1 MRDDE
6 ALHERTCAVSLKY
19 PMERLGPIGFQ
30 DCAAAIALRVFGAH
44 LHPMGRGRDRGRD
57 MVTAEPVRWSDEVVW
72 TGTTV
77 FQMKHK
83 ATLATPS
90 SDAAWLW
97 GEIRKELN
105 TWASPDSGRDVP
117 DQLVFVTNVPLT
129 PAEGGTFDG
138 LRKSMKRWFADLDD
152 DSAESVMTS
161 TDRKAARRER
171 EARRDRMA
179 ALQVWEVLDREY
191 LERTLDGQRDVRL
204 AFDGFLQ
211 VGDILADLSRFAT
224 TISEDELAPA
234 LKQHA
239 RWALTNERK
248 IHFDEAGADQKGF
261 PVEQVVID
269 LPVRVNGSEN
279 RAKVIQYVLDRGD
292 HMLKPTLSFL
302 DKPRHL
308 VVVGAPGNGKT
319 TVSKFLVHAYRAAWL
334 SEDADLGDEHR
345 KTVTG
350 TLDVLRRM
358 RQTAPAN
365 RRWPHRVDL
374 AQFAIAKATDTNY
387 TLLNYLTETLSAQ
400 AAARPLTKAVLAP
413 WLAAWPSLLLLDGL
427 DEVAEPTV
435 RKGLIADI
443 EAFVDEAETNDC
455 DMLVVVTT
463 PPTGYV
469 DELSP
474 SVFERVDLADLAIED
489 ALRYGRLVTQVRVPD
504 DEPRRNS
511 ILALL
516 DEAAREESLQRL
528 LRTPLQVLIMT
539 IIAESAK
546 RFAPSR
552 FELFWNYYAT
562 IEQRERGKS
571 TVGFAGLIRDYPAEV
586 LDLHCRAGLLLQQ
599 RAETATGAESAL
611 TLDELRDVAWQVLN
625 DAGHEPSGRD
635 RDLHDRI
642 VTAATHRLV
651 LLTPRHGG
659 GFGFDVRSLQELMA
673 ARALTTGPVEV
684 TVPRLKAIGASPH
697 WRNTILFA
705 LGRYF
710 SERQP
715 HEKEAATRLILTID
729 DNAPERMGSVFPV
742 GPSLALEVIDDGMA
756 SEPLYLHRIVK
767 HALLALH
774 APEMYSP
781 HTYPRMLIAAAASS
795 DAVRGLIADGMRE
808 ALGGTRVARQNAE
821 EVRRDITSLGT
832 EPGANSDVAGLAT
845 VQRDHSKSLPVEPV
859 ADWDAFKA
867 DLDALAEIQTEGALA
882 DVFDLFQKISQSG
895 MSNEAASELSLY
907 LADAEIAGILDVALP
922 HIADAEPLLIASL
935 RHSVLPGVWRQPLTK
950 LGEFA

>member
-1 MRDDE
+1 M
-6 ALHERTCAVSLKY
+6 SLKY
-19 PMERLGPIGFQ
+19 PMERLGPFGFQ
-30 DCAAAIALRVFGAH
+30 DCAAALALRVFGAH
-44 LHPMGRGRDRGRD
+44 LHPLGRGRDRGRD
-57 MVTAEPVRWSDEVVW
+57 MVTAQPVRWSDTVLW

-83 ATLATPS
+83 ATLTAPS
-90 SDAAWLW
+90 PDVAWLW

-105 TWASPDSGRDVP
+105 TWAAPDSGRDVP
-117 DQLVFVTNVPLT
+117 NQLVFVTNVALT

-138 LRKSMKRWFADLDD
+138 LGKNIRKWFADLDD
-152 DSAESVMTS
+152 DSAESVMTP
-161 TDRKAARRER
+161 TNQKVARQER
-171 EARRDRMA
+171 EARRDRMV
-179 ALQVWEVLDREY
+179 ALQSWKVLDREY

-211 VGDILADLSRFAT
+211 VGDVLADLPRFAAT
-224 TISEDELAPA
+224 LSEDELAPV

-248 IHFDEAGADQKGF
+248 IHFDEAGAEQKGF
-261 PVEQVVID
+261 PIEQVIVD
-269 LPVRVNGSEN
+269 LPVHVSGSETK
-279 RAKVIQYVLDRGD
+279 AKVIQYVLDRGD
-292 HMLKPTLSFL
+292 HMLKPTLTCL

-319 TVSKFLVHAYRAAWL
+319 TVSKFIVHAYRAAWL
-334 SEDADLGDEHR
+334 NEDEDLGEEHR
-345 KTVTG
+345 KTVAG
-350 TLDVLRRM
+350 TLDALRKLG
-358 RQTAPAN
+358 QTAPAN
-365 RRWPHRVDL
+365 RRWPLRVDL
-374 AQFAIAKATDTNY
+374 AQFAVAKATDTNY
-387 TLLNYLTETLSAQ
+387 TLLNYITETLSAQ
-400 AAARPLTKAVLAP
+400 VAAKPLTKAAFAP
-413 WLAAWPSLLLLDGL
+413 WLKAWPSLLLLDGL
-427 DEVAEPTV
+427 DEVTEPTV

-443 EAFVDEAETNDC
+443 EAFVNEAETSDC

-463 PPTGYV
+463 RPTGYV

-474 SVFERVDLADLAIED
+474 SVFHRVDLADLTIED

-504 DEPRRNS
+504 EEARRNS

-516 DEAAREESLQRL
+516 EEAAREESLQRL

-562 IEQRERGKS
+562 IEQREKGKL

-599 RAETATGAESAL
+599 QAETATGAESVLAPE
-611 TLDELRDVAWQVLN
+611 ELRDVAWHVLT

-635 RDLHDRI
+635 RDLLDRI
-642 VTAATHRLV
+642 VTATTHRLV
-651 LLTPRHGG
+651 LLTPRYGG

-697 WRNTILFA
+697 WRNTLLFA

-715 HEKEAATRLILTID
+715 HEKEAATKLILTVD
-729 DNAPERMGSVFPV
+729 DHAPERMGSVFPI
-742 GPSLALEVIDDGMA
+742 GPNVAIDVMDDGMA

-774 APEMYSP
+774 APEMYNR
-781 HTYPRMLIAAAASS
+781 HTYPHMLMAAAASS
-795 DAVRGLIADGMRE
+795 DAVGGLIVDRLRE
-808 ALGGTRVARQNAE
+808 ALSGTWVARQNAE
-821 EVRRDITSLGT
+821 EVQRDIKALGIET
-832 EPGANSDVAGLAT
+832 GASSDVLGLAT

-867 DLDALAEIQTEGALA
+867 DLDALAEKHTEGALV
-882 DVFDLFQKISQSG
+882 DVFDLFQKVARSG
-895 MSNEAASELSLY
+895 MSKDAALELSLY
-907 LADAEIAGILDVALP
+907 LSDAAIAGIVDTALP
-922 HIADAEPLLIASL
+922 HIAAAEPLLIASL
-935 RHSVLPGVWRQPLTK
+935 RHNVLPGVWRQTLAKP
-950 LGEFA
+950 GEGP